1 MNYEI
6 KRFAIWPVAKIS
18 FVVGAILGFLIGG
31 FFWMV
36 SGIISQI
43 PFEDF
48 GSDATGIESLG
59 AMGIVLPFF
68 MAVFYGVLM
77 MVGNVIFTGL
87 YNVLAG
93 FVGGVEVELA
103 QTGTPAY
110 PQPAPGPVY
119 ATAPPAPIAPP
130 PPTAPPQPPQ
140 PPPPPTGSPPPPPPA
155 GG

>member
-31 FFWMV
+31 FFWIV

-48 GSDATGIESLG
+48 GSDAAGLESLG

-93 FVGGVEVELA
+93 FVGGLEVELA
-103 QTGTPAY
+103 QTGTPGY

-119 ATAPPAPIAPP
+119 AAAPP
-130 PPTAPPQPPQ
+130 PPPPPPYH
-140 PPPPPTGSPPPPPPA
+140 PPPPPAGSPPPPPPPA

>member
-36 SGIISQI
+36 TGIVSQI
-43 PFEDF
+43 PFEEF
-48 GSDATGIESLG
+48 GSDATGLESLG

-87 YNVLAG
+87 YNILAG
-93 FVGGVEVELA
+93 FVGGLEVELA
-103 QTGTPAY
+103 QPGAPAY

-119 ATAPPAPIAPP
+119 AAAPP
-130 PPTAPPQPPQ
+130 PQPVRPQPPQ
-140 PPPPPTGSPPPPPPA
+140 PPPQTPPPPAGSPPPPPPPA